1 MSKQTLC
8 KLAVLMVMGVIGTMG
23 AGCGGLDGIRGTI
36 VALEGN
42 HPEYVVRDA
51 RGRER
56 RLWTDEHTRKDLV
69 DRGDEVRVFVTKDG
83 YAAYIM
89 KLDGQ

>member
-1 MSKQTLC
+1 MNKQTLC
-8 KLAVLMVMGVIGTMG
+8 KLAVLMVVGVIGTMG
-23 AGCGGLDGIRGTI
+23 VGCGGLDGIRGTV
-36 VALEGN
+36 VAIEGN
-42 HPEYVVRDA
+42 HPKYLVRDVQ
-51 RGRER
+51 GRER

-69 DRGDEVRVFVTKDG
+69 ELGDEVRVFAEKDG